1 MVYLG
6 VRKRKTNE
14 MIQVT
19 TLVQAKL
26 EAKVAKT
33 TAMLSGAVLVT
44 FVLGGVLV
52 FLGDVFPVSRF
63 NSAFRVSITLLQL
76 NSVVNPILY
85 CYRDRRFRNAVLEL
99 LRLKKPQPLQ
109 VRKPRPIPQP
119 KVGAAQVRRRK
130 DQSGSAANVQLE
142 PQTEKNPVTRPTS
155 LRSSSCDPNS
165 AFVDHAHRHPHEMTL
180 KRSTSAPLLVDNTTV
195 LDGCSQLPL
204 EQHASVVVTSAVIH
218 SERNMRYRERKFS
231 NPESFRWDVHNSEST
246 TRETPR
252 SKLGIQMP
260 RGLVKDQKRRQ
271 APQLTR
277 LIWM

>member
-1 MVYLG
+1 M
-6 VRKRKTNE
+6 K
-14 MIQVT
+14 
-19 TLVQAKL
+19 
-26 EAKVAKT
+26 
-33 TAMLSGAVLVT
+33 

-52 FLGDVFPVSRF
+52 FLGDVFPVFRF
-63 NSAFRVSITLLQL
+63 NSAFRVSDTLLQL

-109 VRKPRPIPQP
+109 VRKPQPIQP
-119 KVGAAQVRRRK
+119 KVGVAQVRRQK
-130 DQSGSAANVQLE
+130 DQFGSAENVQLE
-142 PQTEKNPVTRPTS
+142 LQTEKNPVTRLTS

-165 AFVDHAHRHPHEMTL
+165 GFVDHAHRHPHEMTL

-218 SERNMRYRERKFS
+218 SERNMRYHERKFS
-231 NPESFRWDVHNSEST
+231 NPETFRGDVHNSKGK

-252 SKLGIQMP
+252 SKSWHSNA
-260 RGLVKDQKRRQ
+260 KRIGQRPET
-271 APQLTR
+271 APGTSVNAPDLDGTCT
-277 LIWM
+277 